1 MQKQIR
7 RKQRS
12 RNQFMEKNDSV
23 SLSDPSLYINRE
35 LSWLEFNERVLEEVA
50 DARNPLLERVKFL
63 CIVASNLDEF
73 FEIRVAGL
81 KQQHVSNLSAP
92 EPDALT
98 PSEQLAAISVRVRK
112 MVDDEYRLWNEALVP
127 ALEQNNVFFLH
138 YEELTKEEK
147 QYYTKYFEKSVY
159 PVLTPLAVDPVHPFP
174 QLLNKSLNVAVELE
188 GEDLNTNLAVVQVPR
203 ILPRLLPYKAGE
215 SGMYRYI
222 FIGNLIQAHVGSLFH
237 GVKVKGAY
245 QFRVTRNS
253 DLYLDEE
260 ETDNLLKAIELE
272 LRKRSRGDAVRLE
285 VQRDCPAHIAD
296 QLLQTF
302 SLTNDDLY
310 QVDGPINFLRLMPV
324 ISEVQR
330 PDLKFRPFVAPIVT
344 GSADHD
350 DIFSQ
355 IRRRPILLHHPYDSF
370 QTVLDFIE
378 QAAEDPNVLAIKQT
392 LYRTSGDSPIVASL
406 AEAGESGKQVTVVI
420 ELKARFD
427 EAANIKWARTLQEAG
442 VHVVYGIVSLKTHAK
457 LALVVR
463 REEDGIR
470 RYVHLGTGNYH
481 PSTARLYT
489 DLGLLSC
496 DPDLTNDTAELFNW
510 LTGVS
515 VFPELKKIKAAP
527 KVLHEFVLEMIG
539 RETDH
544 AKEGKRAAI
553 FAKVNSLVDPEV
565 IEALYRASQAGVK
578 IDLLIRGVC
587 CLRSKVPGVSDNIT
601 VRSLV
606 GRFLEHSR
614 IFRFENGGHPEV
626 YLASADWMA
635 RNFFR
640 RVESCFPVED
650 SELRGQIDQMLD
662 IYWRDN
668 VKSREQGIESTYA
681 RRPIEGEQVDAQSL
695 FLEQALKRKKPN
707 VDAKP
712 LLVKTSATAKDSRK
726 RQEKVGQPA

>member
-1 MQKQIR
+1 MQN
-7 RKQRS
+7 QRS
-12 RNQFMEKNDSV
+12 RKQGAKKKPMDKNV
-23 SLSDPSLYINRE
+23 SSPFDDPALYVNRE
-35 LSWLEFNERVLEEVA
+35 LSWLEFNERVLEEA
-50 DARNPLLERVKFL
+50 KDAKNPLLERLKFL

-73 FEIRVAGL
+73 FEVRVAGL
-81 KQQHVSNLSAP
+81 KQQRQSNVSAP
-92 EPDALT
+92 GPDAMS
-98 PSEQLAAISVRVRK
+98 PSEQLAAISARVRQ
-112 MVDDEYRLWNEALVP
+112 MVDDQYRLWNEELVP
-127 ALEQNNVFFLH
+127 LMEQNHVFFLP
-138 YEELTKEEK
+138 YDELTKEEK

-188 GEDLNTNLAVVQVPR
+188 GAELNTNLAVVQVPR

-215 SGMYRYI
+215 KGTYRYI

-237 GVKVKGAY
+237 GVNVKGAY

-260 ETDNLLKAIELE
+260 ETVNLLKAIELE
-272 LRKRSRGDAVRLE
+272 LRKRNRGNAVRLE
-285 VQRDCPAHIAD
+285 VQEDCPPHIAE

-302 SLTNDDLY
+302 SLTDDDLY
-310 QVDGPINFLRLMPV
+310 RVDGPINFPRLMPV
-324 ISEVQR
+324 ISEVDR
-330 PDLKFRPFVAPIVT
+330 PDLKFRPFVPAIVSP
-344 GSADHD
+344 GDHE
-350 DIFSQ
+350 DIFAQ
-355 IRRRPILLHHPYDSF
+355 IRRKPILIHHPYESF

-392 LYRTSGDSPIVASL
+392 LYRTSGDSAIVASL
-406 AEAGESGKQVTVVI
+406 AEAAESGKQVTVVI

-442 VHVVYGIVSLKTHAK
+442 VHVVYGIVGLKTHAK

-470 RYVHLGTGNYH
+470 RYAHLGTGNYH
-481 PSTARLYT
+481 PSTAKLYT
-489 DLGLLSC
+489 DLGLLTC
-496 DPDLTNDTAELFNW
+496 DPDLTNDSAELFNW

-527 KVLHEFVLEMIG
+527 KALHDFVISTIDREAEFA
-539 RETDH
+539 RN
-544 AKEGKRAAI
+544 GKPASI

-578 IDLLIRGVC
+578 IRLIIRGVC
-587 CLRSKVPGVSDNIT
+587 CLRSKIPGVSDNIT
-601 VRSLV
+601 VRSVV

-614 IFRFENGGHPEV
+614 IYRFENGGHPEV

-640 RVESCFPVED
+640 RVETCFPIED
-650 SELRGQIDQMLD
+650 PDLRAHIDWILET
-662 IYWRDN
+662 YWRDN
-668 VKSREQGIESTYA
+668 VRAREQGLGPNYA
-681 RRPIEGEQVDAQSL
+681 RPATDGDRVDSQGV
-695 FLEQALKRKKPN
+695 FLESAFKKKPD
-707 VDAKP
+707 VDSKQLVAKT
-712 LLVKTSATAKDSRK
+712 KIKATELQQRV
-726 RQEKVGQPA
+726 EKLGQPA